1 MQINPNEMHCSH
13 VTITGNGAVGPA
25 TFAIAF
31 PGETLIASTFEQLE
45 STAK

>member
-1 MQINPNEMHCSH
+1 MNPNEMQCSH

-31 PGETLIASTFEQLE
+31 PGETLIESTFGQLE
-45 STAK
+45 STVK